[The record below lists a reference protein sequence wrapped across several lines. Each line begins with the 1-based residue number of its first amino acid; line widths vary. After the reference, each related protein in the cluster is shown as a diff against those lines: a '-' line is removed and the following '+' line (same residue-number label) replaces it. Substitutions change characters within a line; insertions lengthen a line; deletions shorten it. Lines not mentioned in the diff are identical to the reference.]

1 VNLGRGSY
9 SDARIGEKAYL
20 DAPSLI
26 VLLAATFNALLA
38 ILNAHIAPI
47 SSGAAILGEI
57 CLLIASHFYA
67 LQRYRPEMATWYT
80 LLGLLL
86 IGFLARTLATG
97 EIEPKYLRDTAIIPT
112 FIVLGLAADRRC
124 LDRTVFILLAIVT
137 IVAVI
142 ETLFPNTYTEIFN
155 VLEYYISSRDYA
167 AEDFYTKDSAL
178 YVSAVRP
185 DERVFSFLDMPRISS
200 IFLEPVSLG
209 NYCTIMTAYF
219 CARFSQLSSIA
230 VLSGA
235 AAITFLL
242 VGCDGRLA
250 VVSIFLIIAVS
261 ILAPTPPRS
270 SAAVYLPLVIA
281 GMVVVTLAMNPNPEA
296 DDFPGRIAYS
306 IHLLSQFHLD
316 HWLGIHRNQDD
327 LDSGIAFFDS
337 GIGYLVATQSI
348 ICLAVIWLFL
358 ACIGEEKTREQI
370 RYTHAILLYFAL
382 TLTVSYSMLTIK
394 TAALAWFIYGV
405 FQQARSVVGTIPGEG
420 DSDCIPTPRFVRR

>member
-1 VNLGRGSY
+1 VNLAWGSY
-9 SDARIGEKAYL
+9 SDARIGENAYL

-26 VLLAATFNALLA
+26 VLLAATFNAPLA

-47 SSGAAILGEI
+47 SGSAAILAEI
-57 CLLIASHFYA
+57 CLLSASHFYA
-67 LQRYRPEMATWYT
+67 LQRYRPEMATWHM

-112 FIVLGLAADRRC
+112 FIVLGLAADRKC

-142 ETLFPNTYTEIFN
+142 ETLFPNTYAEIFN
-155 VLEYYISSRDYA
+155 VLEFYISSRDYA

-250 VVSIFLIIAVS
+250 VVSILLIIAVS

-270 SAAVYLPLVIA
+270 SAAVYLPLVIV
-281 GMVVVTLAMNPNPEA
+281 GMVVVTLVMNPNPEA
-296 DDFPGRIAYS
+296 DDFQGRIAYS
-306 IHLLSQFHLD
+306 IYLLSQFHLD
-316 HWLGIHRNQDD
+316 HWLGIHRNLDD
-327 LDSGIAFFDS
+327 LDSRIAFFDS
-337 GIGYLVATQSI
+337 GIGYLIATQSI
-348 ICLAVIWLFL
+348 IGLAVIWLFL

-370 RYTHAILLYFAL
+370 RYAHAILLYFAL
-382 TLTVSYSMLTIK
+382 TSTVSYSMLTIK

-405 FQQARSVVGTIPGEG
+405 FQQARPVIGTIPG
-420 DSDCIPTPRFVRR
+420 